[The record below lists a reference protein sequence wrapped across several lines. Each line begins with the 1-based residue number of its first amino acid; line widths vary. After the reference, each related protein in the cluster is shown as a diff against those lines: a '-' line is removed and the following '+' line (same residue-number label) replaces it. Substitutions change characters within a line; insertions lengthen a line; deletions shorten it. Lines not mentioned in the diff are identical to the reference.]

1 MVRKRKSTIIRKQQI
16 IDAARKLIIRKGSEH
31 LTVRAMAL
39 EVGITEAAIYR
50 HFKNKKDVLSFLM
63 TNILDDMLQELIRG
77 AEENSDTLDVVGAV
91 LQNHL
96 SKIEQRRGI
105 SFQIIAEIISLGDK
119 KLNRLVYTK
128 LTEYY
133 NQLRTLF
140 ERGAKAGSIRSDI
153 DLDAASMIL
162 FGMIQGVVNM
172 WALSN
177 YDFDLMARYESLWAV
192 YKKTIVPRNNNS
204 PISVQR

>member
-31 LTVRAMAL
+31 LTVRAMAQ

-63 TNILDDMLQELIRG
+63 TNILDDMLQELIKG
-77 AEENSDTLDVVGAV
+77 AEENSDALDVVGAV

-140 ERGAKAGSIRSDI
+140 ERGAKTRSIRSDI
-153 DLDAASMIL
+153 DLDAAAMIL

-204 PISVQR
+204 PISVQE